1 MSHSIEILGTVIF
14 ALAVLHTFCV
24 KKILAWSHHYPA
36 GSGAW
41 AFLHLAGEIEVVF
54 GLWAAVFMLIYGL
67 IQGFHAVLQYQQQLE
82 FTEPIF
88 IFCIMV
94 VSATKPVMTSARAL
108 IQAMATVISKI
119 FQVPE
124 VHADV
129 LIVLILGPLSGSFIT
144 EPAAMTVS
152 ALLLNSMIKENEN
165 HRQLLMYLLL
175 AVLFVNVSIG
185 GALTPFAAPPMLMV
199 AGKWSWDFA
208 FVAKHFGWKS
218 ALAIVLNTV
227 LLVSF
232 MFKDI
237 RHAMHSLK
245 SAGLKAQ
252 PIPPWVIGI
261 HLLTLLGLVLSS
273 HYSSTAMGIFLLFVG
288 FATVTQK
295 YQESLRFKE
304 SLLVAFFLAGIIM
317 FGPLQ
322 KWWLQPLLSQM
333 SQLTLYF
340 GASVL
345 TAVTDNAA
353 LTYLGSQVEGLSD
366 ISKYYL
372 VAGALAGGGLTIIAN
387 APNAAGFSILQK
399 RFPQGLNPLW
409 LFVAALIPTLVAL
422 VCLGSVPE
430 F

>member
-14 ALAVLHTFCV
+14 ALAVIHTFCV
-24 KKILAWSHHYPA
+24 KKILAWSHHYPSE
-36 GSGAW
+36 SGTR

-54 GLWAAVFMLIYGL
+54 GLWAAVFMLIYGVL
-67 IQGFHAVLQYQQQLE
+67 QGFHAVLQYQQQLE

-94 VSATKPVMTSARAL
+94 VSATKPVMTVARAL
-108 IQAMATVISKI
+108 IQIMAAVISKI
-119 FQVPE
+119 FRVPE

-129 LIVLILGPLSGSFIT
+129 LMVLILGPLSGSFIT

-152 ALLLNSMIKENEN
+152 ALLLNSMIKEDQS
-165 HRQLLMYLLL
+165 HRQRLMYLLL

-218 ALAIVLNTV
+218 ASAVLLNTI
-227 LLVSF
+227 LLVGF

-237 RHAMHSLK
+237 RHGMSSLK
-245 SAGLKAQ
+245 SASARSQ
-252 PIPPWVIGI
+252 PIPLWVIGI

-273 HYSSTAMGIFLLFVG
+273 HYPHTALGLFLLFLGV
-288 FATVTQK
+288 AIITQK
-295 YQESLRFKE
+295 YQEPLRFKE

-340 GASVL
+340 GASLL

-353 LTYLGSQVEGLSD
+353 LTYLGSQVEGLTD

-372 VAGALAGGGLTIIAN
+372 VAEL
-387 APNAAGFSILQK
+387 
-399 RFPQGLNPLW
+399 
-409 LFVAALIPTLVAL
+409 
-422 VCLGSVPE
+422 
-430 F
+430 

>member
-1 MSHSIEILGTVIF
+1 MSHSIEILGTIIFGIAVI
-14 ALAVLHTFCV
+14 HTFCV
-24 KKILAWSHHYPA
+24 KQILGWSHHYPPD
-36 GSGAW
+36 SGMR

-54 GLWAAVFMLIYGL
+54 GLWAAVFMLIYGCL
-67 IQGFHAVLQYQQQLE
+67 QGFHAVLEYQQKLE

-94 VSATKPVMTSARAL
+94 VAATKPVLTVAQTI
-108 IQAMATVISKI
+108 IQSIAQVVSKV
-119 FQVPE
+119 FRVPE

-129 LIVLILGPLSGSFIT
+129 LIILILGPLSGSLIT

-152 ALLLNSMIKENEN
+152 ALLLNAMVKEN
-165 HRQLLMYLLL
+165 RQRLMYLLL
-175 AVLFVNVSIG
+175 AVLFVNISIG

-199 AGKWSWDFA
+199 AGKWQWDFA

-218 ALAIVLNTV
+218 FSAVAVNTI
-227 LLVSF
+227 LLVSL

-237 RHAMHSLK
+237 RGAMASLK
-245 SAGLKAQ
+245 NANTRQQRMPLG
-252 PIPPWVIGI
+252 VIAI
-261 HLLTLLGLVLSS
+261 HILILIGLVLSA
-273 HYSSTAMGIFLLFVG
+273 HYSSTAFGLFLLFLG
-288 FATVTQK
+288 ISTVTKK
-295 YQESLRFKE
+295 YQEPLRLRE
-304 SLLVAFFLAGIIM
+304 SLLVAFFLGGIIM

-340 GASVL
+340 GASLL

-353 LTYLGSQVEGLSD
+353 LTYLGSQVEGLTE

-387 APNAAGFSILQK
+387 APNAAGFSIMQK
-399 RFPQGLNPLW
+399 HFPKGLNPMW
-409 LFVAALIPTLVAL
+409 LLVAAIIPTLIAL
-422 VCLGSVPE
+422 FCLGSVPE